1 MSLGNSCAEGA
12 LISDDI
18 LADGQNR
25 QSTLARRV
33 VLDLCADCGVRPNP
47 CDAPGVKASV
57 YETDDGNGC
66 VILINSAAEPAEGR
80 VRLNASYAACSEEL
94 GAPHASL
101 ADNALRF
108 RLAPHESAVVRLLA
122 KR

>member
-18 LADGQNR
+18 LSDDQSR
-25 QSTLARRV
+25 QSALARRV

-57 YETDDGNGC
+57 YETDGGDGC
-66 VILINSAAEPAEGR
+66 VILINSAAETAEGR
-80 VRLNASYAACSEEL
+80 VRLNAPYAACSEEL
-94 GAPHASL
+94 GTVHASL
-101 ADNALRF
+101 ADDALRF
-108 RLAPHESAVVRLLA
+108 RLAPHESAVIRLLA

>member
-1 MSLGNSCAEGA
+1 M
-12 LISDDI
+12 
-18 LADGQNR
+18 
-25 QSTLARRV
+25 
-33 VLDLCADCGVRPNP
+33 
-47 CDAPGVKASV
+47 KASV

-108 RLAPHESAVVRLLA
+108 RLAPHESAVVPAAREALIPSPENTHPGRILLHDVHTGCDSFH
-122 KR
+122 RQ

>member
-1 MSLGNSCAEGA
+1 MK
-12 LISDDI
+12 
-18 LADGQNR
+18 DG
-25 QSTLARRV
+25 
-33 VLDLCADCGVRPNP
+33 
-47 CDAPGVKASV
+47 
-57 YETDDGNGC
+57 